1 MSNDFKLNY
10 SNLESENE
18 KLKEKNEKMM
28 ERIGDLNK

>member
-28 ERIGDLNK
+28 ERIGDLKK